1 MFKFF
6 SSIYIKKMALLSS
19 VAIFLIILD
28 RFLKVWATYVWS
40 ITPLELSSWFSL
52 DYSLNDSL
60 AFSLP
65 ANKYFIITVIILL
78 LFVLTATF
86 LKDFKNKNS
95 QAVLWFSIILGAS
108 SNLIDRL
115 LYGAVIDY
123 LSLAW
128 FTTFNL
134 ADCLIVVSVAI
145 LLLQEF
151 FPRASQLDAYR

>member
-6 SSIYIKKMALLSS
+6 SSTYIKKMALLSS

-40 ITPLELSSWFSL
+40 TTPLELSSWFSL

-65 ANKYFIITVIILL
+65 ANKYFILIVIVLL

-86 LKDFKNKNS
+86 LKDFKNKNL
-95 QAVLWFSIILGAS
+95 QAVLWFTIILGAS

-115 LYGAVIDY
+115 LYGSVIDY

-134 ADCLIVVSVAI
+134 ADCLIVVSVMI

-151 FPRASQLDAYR
+151 FPKFFKNLR